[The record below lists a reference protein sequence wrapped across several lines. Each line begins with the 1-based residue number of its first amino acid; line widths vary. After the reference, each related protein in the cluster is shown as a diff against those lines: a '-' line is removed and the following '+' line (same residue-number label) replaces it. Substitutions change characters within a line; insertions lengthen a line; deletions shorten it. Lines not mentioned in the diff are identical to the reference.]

1 MRKYT
6 EEEFTEKLESLLG
19 KESFYSGITN
29 ELANYPPFSQAKEV
43 LVATK
48 KEEVWA
54 RAFVHAISQHGQAK
68 AVEMVEDNA
77 SIIEMFDWSSTVEGW
92 QFWDYVNGV
101 IV

>member
-48 KEEVWA
+48 KK
-54 RAFVHAISQHGQAK
+54 RSGLGHLCTLYLNMAK
-68 AVEMVEDNA
+68 PKP
-77 SIIEMFDWSSTVEGW
+77 
-92 QFWDYVNGV
+92 
-101 IV
+101 

>member
-1 MRKYT
+1 MKKYT

-54 RAFVHAISQHGQAK
+54 RA
-68 AVEMVEDNA
+68 
-77 SIIEMFDWSSTVEGW
+77 
-92 QFWDYVNGV
+92 
-101 IV
+101 